1 MAFSFVRFVECVFIL
16 IDLTEKITA
25 KSTTSTNSTRNFFFL
40 VHMFVLCAMA
50 PVQYSGQMRCYLSNK
65 CTIQGL

>member
-25 KSTTSTNSTRNFFFL
+25 KSTTSTNSIKKLCFE
-40 VHMFVLCAMA
+40 HMFVLCAMA

>member
-25 KSTTSTNSTRNFFFL
+25 KSTTSTNSKNY
-40 VHMFVLCAMA
+40 VLNTCLCYVLWLQYNTLGKCYAM
-50 PVQYSGQMRCYLSNK
+50 LS
-65 CTIQGL
+65 I